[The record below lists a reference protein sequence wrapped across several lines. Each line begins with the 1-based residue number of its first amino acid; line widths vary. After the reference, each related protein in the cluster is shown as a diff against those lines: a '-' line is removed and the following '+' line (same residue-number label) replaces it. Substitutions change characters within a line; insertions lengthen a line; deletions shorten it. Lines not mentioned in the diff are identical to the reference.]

1 MCQFIDQMFKKG
13 KVAGSESPKIIKE
26 TDLVPKPKKEPVR
39 IFVDGCFDL
48 IHSGHY
54 NAIR

>member
-1 MCQFIDQMFKKG
+1 MFKKG
-13 KVAGSESPKIIKE
+13 VKAAESPKQIRESDVIA
-26 TDLVPKPKKEPVR
+26 KPKREPVR
-39 IFVDGCFDL
+39 IYVDGCFDL